1 MNWIMVILR
10 LIHLFSA
17 FIWVGTTFSL
27 VLFIGPTAQAVGA
40 DAQKFMQHFLMRSG
54 LAPRMATLGG
64 LAVLSGLWMYIYLFH
79 GLAPLNTG
87 MGLALTFGGTFGIL
101 ALVVGIRMAGLIKRM
116 TVVTGEI
123 AKAGGP
129 PKPEQIAEI
138 GKLQAALGKAGALNA
153 ILMSLALIGMTLS
166 EYFAF

>member
-1 MNWIMVILR
+1 M
-10 LIHLFSA
+10 
-17 FIWVGTTFSL
+17 
-27 VLFIGPTAQAVGA
+27 
-40 DAQKFMQHFLMRSG
+40 
-54 LAPRMATLGG
+54 
-64 LAVLSGLWMYIYLFH
+64 LSGLWMYIYLFR

-101 ALVVGIRMAGLIKRM
+101 ALVVGIRMAGIIKRM
-116 TVVTGEI
+116 TAVTGEI

-129 PKPEQIAEI
+129 PKPEQVAEI